1 MSDIKLTMKEGKGA
15 GAGSTS
21 NVTSN
26 KKSSTE
32 KQSAI
37 IYDMLSEGPVEGL
50 VDGAASVYLDS
61 TPVMEGSSNK
71 SFGPTN
77 STDVTYTAS
86 SGVITDNNGSLFS
99 GKSTSEGSQYIR
111 IHKAGKSGTMSI
123 VAGTTLLT
131 CSTNI
136 FNTLDA
142 FNKAG
147 RTSVHIPGAGVGGSD
162 LVASIGTFIDQKR
175 VYLMS
180 PAATTVSNVTVH
192 VDLIALIGSIQSA
205 SQATLAT
212 AQGINASNVSAFVTT
227 PSQTTSSIPKY
238 NFENTAIAFR
248 PGTRDQSY
256 LKPPVGLGSSAI
268 VYNASTE
275 IAQTDL
281 SSLSGIG
288 STPNSA
294 SGWDNT
300 PEPTAARDANRV
312 SAQTMG
318 VTNPGEVDQISM
330 TINFPSGIFSHKAK
344 SGKEHS
350 TNAEFLI
357 DFEYTTDGTN
367 YTSERIFGVSDAS
380 LSARGNKLNKPNT
393 NNNGTGT
400 VRRLT
405 RTPFNYSFSFD
416 VEKFQPFTDYRVNIQ
431 KVTPSQAEHGDF
443 VHTAPSQ
450 LQAIQNIIEDKLSYP
465 YTAYGAVIL
474 DAQNFNSIPT
484 RGYDLRGLKIKV
496 PTNYQPRNELYS
508 DSPATYNR
516 NVTTGATESSDQD
529 WDGNFRG
536 DLNTF
541 TSGAN
546 TQLVWTDNPAWILLD
561 IMTNDRYG
569 LGKYIDPNDD
579 FAQIDKFQ
587 LYQIAKY
594 CDELVPDGKG
604 GFEPR
609 FTCNMYITE
618 LAEAQRYLSDII
630 SIFRG
635 MLVYFNGKV
644 SPQLNSKKSSV
655 YTFSKANVIGGSFS
669 YQSTS
674 NRFRSNQIR
683 VTYNSADSFYRQEV
697 EVVEDTENILET
709 NRINPTEVVALG
721 CTSQGQ
727 AIRHGKW
734 MLLTERFAQEVV
746 SFATGLNAA
755 HLKPGDLIDIQDSDI
770 YTTQSSGRVDSSSS
784 SSSTVVRL
792 DRAIDLSASGTNF
805 DLNLIYPTGGA
816 YLNQDTATISSTDY
830 KRGDLLTSITSE
842 TAAINTEDDSGNN
855 VQILWS
861 QYSRIESKPVSSY
874 TTDTVTVSSAFSSAP
889 NAEVMWSIT
898 ATTQATGDHVASAP
912 KPFLITSIAED
923 TEQKSYTISAA
934 GHSEDLYD
942 LVERGY
948 IIEETPEIRKPPT
961 REGIIPEPTSMGLSA
976 IPAGQESTAESI
988 DINSTG
994 IDLLIGWTPP
1004 LSTETNSNKKYEFIA
1019 GYEVMILGLE
1029 DAEGKG
1035 VKKTITLGPD
1045 STGHRVKDIAP
1056 GILYTVFLRVL
1067 TTNGFYSKYIKN
1079 EIEVVAS
1086 KLSLY
1091 PGPKIEQIMKGG
1103 VLNRA
1108 LTISSSTVSVS
1119 QYNYQFDAPDGITY
1133 LNSTNSASCYQQN
1146 FNGMGASALAY
1157 LLFDASESSDKFKA
1171 VQFVENNTAVS
1182 ANGDNLA
1189 IKYWKE
1195 VGASNEGLTTIS
1207 GTASMAINTNLIT
1220 GSGTSFTTEFEVG
1233 DKVFLSSGTSLFMG
1247 TINALTSDTSMRVN
1261 TNTTRAY
1268 SGVAVKKQSF
1278 IPANDVILAKIVTD
1292 ASTNYSISETYAVTA
1307 GLDGAAGGGVDAR
1320 SVKLAA
1326 SNFVIR
1332 YDNGSPP
1339 DDSTTIDISATPQGH
1354 AATPTFDYYKSTDQG
1369 QNWSQIT
1376 TDASSNTIAA
1386 TATTFTLADS
1396 DEPALDSET
1405 QIRCRMFEGGVQ
1417 KATDVITLF
1426 SVQDGAGGIGGVTGN
1441 LTNPTHAIATNSD
1454 GTTSASGFYNNAG
1467 GSFETFVGATSV
1479 SSNSNVLFY
1488 VGTSGTS
1495 TTATQ
1500 NGLTFTLTQSTGAYA
1515 LTGSSWST
1523 DDETFTVRALI
1534 PASVHGGTGTKTL
1547 TRKYTLSKSKA
1558 GVTPPTP
1565 DDGLRTIQGYL
1576 YQEKTSAGAPSA
1588 PSGNTYTFSSGVVT
1602 GTSISTATN
1611 QPNNVWLNSPNTQEA
1626 TSSNTHYTVRY
1637 YGTESS
1643 ASSSTISVVY
1653 SNVVQLT
1660 SFTGV
1665 VTFSGGTLQDDQSN
1679 SVTPIEAGDVAAH
1692 IGGANTTTID
1702 GSKITTGTI
1711 SSNNLSGTSDGST
1724 FTTAGTRITLSN
1736 GAIASKNFR
1745 IASDGSSEFKG
1756 TLKIGSNTL
1765 TETNTL
1771 NSNTVGS
1778 DLGTGYGDSSIG
1790 GLTLAANKI
1799 HTGTGTFNNSN
1810 TGFYIDNSGN
1820 FSLKD
1825 KLSFNGTTL
1834 TINGGG
1840 TFSGAL
1846 SAATGTFAGGLSAAT
1861 GTFAG
1866 SLSAATGTFAG
1877 NISGASGTFT
1887 GSITGATGTF
1897 TGSIT
1902 GSTGTFGDATLNSNG
1917 LTISGT
1923 GSSINL
1929 GSGKFV
1935 ATGAG
1940 AVTAKE
1946 LTLTGSVSGGLN
1958 SGTGT
1963 SRVQIAT
1970 DGNTIFKA
1978 GGDAD
1983 APIEVVKT
1991 GSDSIVKL
1999 NNVEIYNSSGSQ
2011 VFSSADGFSD
2021 EFFSGI
2027 AQTTGTAVSTI
2038 SKTVTNSSATTDAQV
2053 VTLDATQTLTI
2064 SVSKP
2069 GEMSGYSYGTN
2080 ATLTQAINKIPAK
2093 VQLRLMVSTNSD
2105 LSSATEIASLGT
2117 SFANGV
2123 TRTTGSGSSSQYAV
2137 TTSSETEPGF
2147 RFHEAHVFQANNTN
2161 LLSGGK
2167 FVISDTDSYT
2177 AGTYYF
2183 FAEIGGTA
2191 GTQNS
2196 GINSVSNT
2204 AASRT
2209 ISVTAATGESF
2220 YVDESGDASEASGGD
2235 ITAVVAG
2242 SGMTGGASSGSATLN
2257 VIGGDGITAGANEIE
2272 VSVDNTTIELSST
2285 SGSGVVRAKTA
2296 AIANSG
2302 TALATADQIHTFVT
2316 GQGYVTSSGNTIIGT
2331 DSDINTS
2338 GSTIIDNIFVTDGVI
2353 TSMGTRVLTL
2363 ADLGYTGATNANNYV
2378 LPTNLAGDDINIDT
2392 GALTGA
2398 TVISDLDFNITTNTS
2413 GLVTDANASVATRTL
2428 TLANLGY
2435 TGATNAD
2442 VTPSW
2447 VPSSNPNYITS
2458 SITGTGVAGA
2468 PTFDIIN
2475 TSSSTF
2481 NHSIEAMAP
2490 NLTANETNILVVGK
2504 ASSTKNSGYI
2514 GYYYTG
2520 AGSNSNFVSIGHWGA
2535 DHLLR
2540 VYGDGTV
2547 RATTGRFSSYG
2558 GGYDVSGLTVID
2570 GSRNITAARIAANGG
2585 GDQHEFTSSS
2595 DAPLLTKSTDAT
2607 TGLGFIDNSATNYL
2621 FYRGSLNHFYFNS
2634 GTVGVGVAS
2643 VGSGHALNVAGGIGI
2658 SSTTVIDSSRNIT
2671 HIQAIASAGS
2681 HTQTSTTPHH
2691 YTANGQTGTYNKT
2704 VTYINQNNT
2713 SGSTANGMFIEMGR
2727 ITNSSSA
2734 EVRHFVVGARGGQIN
2749 FKIDGSGNT
2758 TATGNVSAYSDERLK
2773 TNIETLDSKKALQ
2786 MRGVSFTKDGIEGSG
2801 VIAQEIEKIAP
2812 ELVLTADDEMGTK
2825 SVAYGNLVGY
2835 LIETVKELKSEI
2847 DELKERLDND
2857 ISK

>member
-26 KKSSTE
+26 KKTSTE
-32 KQSAI
+32 KQTAL
-37 IYDMLSEGPVEGL
+37 IYDMLSEGPIEGL

-61 TPVMEGSSNK
+61 TPVMEGSNNK

-99 GKSTSEGSQYIR
+99 GKDTSEGSQYIR

-131 CSTNI
+131 CTTNI
-136 FNTLDA
+136 FTTLDA

-162 LVASIGTFIDQKR
+162 LVASIGTYIDQKR

-180 PAATTVSNVTVH
+180 PARTTVSNVTTH

-205 SQATLAT
+205 SQATLAS

-227 PSQTTSSIPKY
+227 PSQTVASTPKY

-256 LKPPVGLGSSAI
+256 LKPPVGLGSSSI
-268 VYNASTE
+268 VYNASSE

-288 STPNSA
+288 STPNSQ
-294 SGWDNT
+294 SGWSDT

-312 SAQTMG
+312 TATTMG
-318 VTNPGEVDQISM
+318 VTNPGEVDQISI
-330 TINFPSGIFSHKAK
+330 TINFPSGIFAHKPR
-344 SGKEHS
+344 SGKEAAA
-350 TNAEFLI
+350 NAEFLI

-367 YTSERIFGVSDAS
+367 YTSERIFGVSDSS
-380 LSARGNKLNKPNT
+380 LQARSQLNKPHT

-443 VHTAPSQ
+443 IHTAPSQ

-474 DAQNFNSIPT
+474 DAQNFSSIPN

-496 PTNYQPRNELYS
+496 PTNYKPRNELYS

-516 NVTTGATESSDQD
+516 NVTTGATESTDQD

-541 TSGAN
+541 TSGVN
-546 TQLVWTDNPAWILLD
+546 TELVWTDNPAWILLD

-569 LGKYIDPNDD
+569 LGKYIDSNDD

-644 SPQLNSKKSSV
+644 SPQLNSKKSPI
-655 YTFSKANVIGGSFS
+655 YTFSKGNVIGGSFS

-674 NRFRSNQIR
+674 TRFRSNQVR
-683 VTYNSADSFYRQEV
+683 VTYNNPNAFYRQEV
-697 EVVEDTENILET
+697 EVIEDTENILET

-734 MLLTERFAQEVV
+734 MLLTERFSEEVIT
-746 SFATGLNAA
+746 FGTGLNAA
-755 HLKPGDLIDIQDSDI
+755 HLKPGDLIEVQDSDI

-792 DRAIDLSASGTNF
+792 DRAVDLSASGTNF

-816 YLNQDTATISSTDY
+816 YLNQDTATISSTEY

-842 TAAINTEDDSGNN
+842 TAAINTEDDSGDN

-874 TTDTVTVSSAFSSAP
+874 NNNIVTVSSAFSSTP
-889 NAEVMWSIT
+889 NSEVMWSIT
-898 ATTQATGDHVASAP
+898 ATTQATGDLVASAP
-912 KPFLITSIAED
+912 KPFLITSISED
-923 TEQKSYTISAA
+923 SNEKTYNISAV

-961 REGIIPEPTSMGLSA
+961 REGIIPAPTSMGLNA
-976 IPAGQESTAESI
+976 IPAGHESAAESI

-994 IDLLIGWTPP
+994 VDLLVGWTPP
-1004 LSTETNSNKKYEFIA
+1004 LSTEANSNKKYEFIA
-1019 GYEVMILGLE
+1019 GYEIMILGLE
-1029 DAEGKG
+1029 DGEGKG
-1035 VKKTITLGPD
+1035 IKKTISIGPD
-1045 STGHRVKDIAP
+1045 STGHRIKDVTP
-1056 GILYTVFLRVL
+1056 GVLYTVFLRVL

-1103 VLNRA
+1103 VLNQA
-1108 LTISSSTVSVS
+1108 LTISASTVSVGN
-1119 QYNYQFDAPDGITY
+1119 YGYQFDAPDGITY
-1133 LNSTNSASCYQQN
+1133 LNSTNTSSCYQQN
-1146 FNGMGASALAY
+1146 FNNMGANSLAY
-1157 LLFDASESSDKFKA
+1157 LLFDASESTDKFKA
-1171 VQFVENNTAVS
+1171 VQFVENSTAVS
-1182 ANGDNLA
+1182 ANGDKLA

-1195 VGASNEGLTTIS
+1195 VGASNEGLTAIS
-1207 GTASMAINTNLIT
+1207 GTASMGVNTNLIT

-1233 DKVFLSSGTSLFMG
+1233 DKVFVGSGTSLFMG
-1247 TINALTSDTSMRVN
+1247 TINAITSNTSLRVN
-1261 TNTTRAY
+1261 NTTTRAY
-1268 SGVAVKKQSF
+1268 SGVAIKKQSF
-1278 IPANDVILAKIVTD
+1278 IPSNDVILAKIITD

-1307 GLDGAAGGGVDAR
+1307 GLDGAAGGGLDAR
-1320 SVKLAA
+1320 TVKLAA

-1354 AATPTFDYYKSTDQG
+1354 AVTPTFDYYKSTDQG

-1376 TDASSNTIAA
+1376 TDASNNTIAS
-1386 TATTFTLADS
+1386 TATTFTLADW

-1405 QIRCRMFEGGVQ
+1405 QIRCRMFEGGSL

-1441 LTNPTHAIATNSD
+1441 LTNSTHTVATNSS
-1454 GTTSASGFYNNAG
+1454 GATNASGFYDDAG
-1467 GSFETFVGATSV
+1467 GAFETFVGATSV
-1479 SSNSNVLFY
+1479 STNSSVLFY
-1488 VGTSGTS
+1488 IGTSGTNTS
-1495 TTATQ
+1495 VTQ

-1515 LTGSSWST
+1515 LTGSSWSS
-1523 DDETFTVRALI
+1523 DIETFTVRALI

-1558 GVTPPTP
+1558 GTSVSVGTPSTDGSGNTTIPITDGDGTTTLTIAKGTDGQTQGVKVAYASDANGTNKSFTQGSLTFVKYVEYTGTAPGISASVFNSGYVEFIGDDGQTKGVIPIYATAANGTGASFTKGTRTFVNFYEYTGTTPTSVPGGLTYVKFIGDDGSSVTVGTPGTDGSGNTTVPITDENGTTTLTIAKGDQGTTQGVKVAYASDANGTNKSFTQGSLTFVKYVEYTGSAPGISASVFNSGYVKFIGTDGTSEGVVPIYANNASGSGASFTQGSRTFVNFYEWTGSEPTSVP
-1565 DDGLRTIQGYL
+1565 SGLTYVKFIGDQGDPGLRTIQGYL
-1576 YQEKTSAGAPSA
+1576 YQEKTTSGAPSA
-1588 PSGNTYTFSSGVVT
+1588 PSGNTYTFSSGAVT
-1602 GTSISTATN
+1602 GTGISTATN
-1611 QPNNVWLNSPNTQEA
+1611 QPNNVWLNSPNTQDA
-1626 TSSNTHYTVRY
+1626 TSSNTFYTVRY
-1637 YGTESS
+1637 YGTETS
-1643 ASSSTISVVY
+1643 ANSSTISVAYAPV
-1653 SNVVQLT
+1653 T
-1660 SFTGV
+1660 EHISFNGV
-1665 VTFSGGTLQDDQSN
+1665 VTFTNSNTQLTDGGTPVDIFD
-1679 SVTPIEAGDVAAH
+1679 GDFGSLANRPLDLGDFTNNDGFVIPTGVAA
-1692 IGGANTTTID
+1692 AVNNNTTTIN
-1702 GSKITTGTI
+1702 GAKITTGTV
-1711 SSNNLSGTSDGST
+1711 NANVLS
-1724 FTTAGTRITLSN
+1724 
-1736 GAIASKNFR
+1736 
-1745 IASDGSSEFKG
+1745 
-1756 TLKIGSNTL
+1756 
-1765 TETNTL
+1765 
-1771 NSNTVGS
+1771 
-1778 DLGTGYGDSSIG
+1778 
-1790 GLTLAANKI
+1790 AN
-1799 HTGTGTFNNSN
+1799 
-1810 TGFYIDNSGN
+1810 
-1820 FSLKD
+1820 
-1825 KLSFNGTTL
+1825 TTL
-1834 TINGGG
+1834 TNRLYVGSILEVNTSGKIYSTGKTDYADADAG
-1840 TFSGAL
+1840 FFLGYSSGAYKFDIGT
-1846 SAATGTFAGGLSAAT
+1846 SAKHLRWDGSNLTVK
-1861 GTFAG
+1861 G
-1866 SLSAATGTFAG
+1866 SL
-1877 NISGASGTFT
+1877 
-1887 GSITGATGTF
+1887 
-1897 TGSIT
+1897 T
-1902 GSTGTFGDATLNSNG
+1902 GSTGTFGDATLSSTG
-1917 LTISGT
+1917 LAISGT

-1929 GSGKFV
+1929 GSGNFV
-1935 ATGAG
+1935 AAGTG
-1940 AVTAKE
+1940 AVTAKD
-1946 LTLTGSVSGGLN
+1946 LTLTGSVSGGLS

-1963 SRVQIAT
+1963 SLVQISQ
-1970 DGNTIFKA
+1970 GSTIFKA
-1978 GGDAD
+1978 GADAD

-1991 GSDSIVKL
+1991 GTDSVVKL
-1999 NNVEIYNSSGSQ
+1999 NNVEIYNASGSK
-2011 VFSSADGFSD
+2011 VFSSEDGFSD

-2038 SKTVTNSSATTDAQV
+2038 SKTVTNSSATTDAQT

-2069 GEMSGYSYGTN
+2069 ATMSGYSYGTN
-2080 ATLTQAINKIPAK
+2080 ATESQAVNKIPAK
-2093 VQLRLMVSTNSD
+2093 VQMRLMVSTNSD
-2105 LSSATEIASLGT
+2105 LSSPTEIANLGT
-2117 SFANGV
+2117 SFTNGV
-2123 TRTTGSGSSSQYAV
+2123 TRTTGSGSGTQYNV
-2137 TTSSETEPGF
+2137 DTSFEAEPGF

-2161 LLSGGK
+2161 LLNAGN

-2177 AGTYYF
+2177 ADTYYF

-2220 YVDESGDASEASGGD
+2220 YVSETGEASEASGGD

-2353 TSMGTRVLTL
+2353 T
-2363 ADLGYTGATNANNYV
+2363 
-2378 LPTNLAGDDINIDT
+2378 
-2392 GALTGA
+2392 
-2398 TVISDLDFNITTNTS
+2398 
-2413 GLVTDANASVATRTL
+2413 
-2428 TLANLGY
+2428 
-2435 TGATNAD
+2435 
-2442 VTPSW
+2442 
-2447 VPSSNPNYITS
+2447 
-2458 SITGTGVAGA
+2458 
-2468 PTFDIIN
+2468 
-2475 TSSSTF
+2475 
-2481 NHSIEAMAP
+2481 
-2490 NLTANETNILVVGK
+2490 
-2504 ASSTKNSGYI
+2504 
-2514 GYYYTG
+2514 
-2520 AGSNSNFVSIGHWGA
+2520 
-2535 DHLLR
+2535 
-2540 VYGDGTV
+2540 
-2547 RATTGRFSSYG
+2547 
-2558 GGYDVSGLTVID
+2558 
-2570 GSRNITAARIAANGG
+2570 
-2585 GDQHEFTSSS
+2585 
-2595 DAPLLTKSTDAT
+2595 
-2607 TGLGFIDNSATNYL
+2607 
-2621 FYRGSLNHFYFNS
+2621 
-2634 GTVGVGVAS
+2634 
-2643 VGSGHALNVAGGIGI
+2643 
-2658 SSTTVIDSSRNIT
+2658 
-2671 HIQAIASAGS
+2671 
-2681 HTQTSTTPHH
+2681 
-2691 YTANGQTGTYNKT
+2691 
-2704 VTYINQNNT
+2704 
-2713 SGSTANGMFIEMGR
+2713 
-2727 ITNSSSA
+2727 
-2734 EVRHFVVGARGGQIN
+2734 
-2749 FKIDGSGNT
+2749 
-2758 TATGNVSAYSDERLK
+2758 
-2773 TNIETLDSKKALQ
+2773 
-2786 MRGVSFTKDGIEGSG
+2786 
-2801 VIAQEIEKIAP
+2801 
-2812 ELVLTADDEMGTK
+2812 
-2825 SVAYGNLVGY
+2825 
-2835 LIETVKELKSEI
+2835 
-2847 DELKERLDND
+2847 
-2857 ISK
+2857 